1 MKAELRRDAIDLM
14 IEQLGAAVSSGDLAG
29 VSRHYVFPSLMVT
42 DGNAV
47 VFFAPT
53 ELEELFAKGREWY
66 ISQGILTTR
75 GELQEI
81 EQLTEQTAA
90 ATVRWPG
97 FDSVGNENYSEKS
110 YYIIQ
115 NVDGV
120 PRIRVAMSRT
130 K

>member
-1 MKAELRRDAIDLM
+1 M
-14 IEQLGAAVSSGDLAG
+14 IEQLGAAVTSGDLAG
-29 VSRHYVFPSLMVT
+29 VSRHYAFPSIIILDEGAMLLET
-42 DGNAV
+42 A
-47 VFFAPT
+47 AQ
-53 ELEELFAKGREWY
+53 LEEMFGTGREWY

-81 EQLTEQTAA
+81 EQLTDHTAA
-90 ATVRWPG
+90 ANVRWPG
-97 FDSVGNENYSEKS
+97 FDSAGNENYSEKS

-120 PRIRVAMSRT
+120 PLIRVAMTRT